1 MIALA
6 VTCLMAGAAAGVILM
21 GMVSAGRREDD
32 CRACR
37 RDKAFRVADDCDKV
51 EGQIAGARSV
61 NCRPHGLHR
70 MDGERNE

>member
-6 VTCLMAGAAAGVILM
+6 VACLMAGAALGVILA

-37 RDKAFRVADDCDKV
+37 RELRADPKW
-51 EGQIAGARSV
+51 R
-61 NCRPHGLHR
+61 
-70 MDGERNE
+70 DGTE